1 MTIDPENQATIEDRL
16 ARIGTEKAKP
26 KPNRTLVKQWFRDIR
41 NARGDEHTPLP
52 QAAHTKSTPAVEGS
66 HENEDSRYIVGAVGH
81 DECNKPVPIVE
92 PGIEAA
98 IDGESPNPHEAYADL
113 TNRLLRYLTGFL
125 NLTGS
130 SPERRCT
137 AMAVAIA
144 AASKC
149 IAPETIDHR
158 TDEQVGE
165 LLGVGK
171 AAVNRAL
178 QQFREEFPEI
188 TRNRHFRSDEARE
201 AMSQAKR
208 QLTSKV

>member
-1 MTIDPENQATIEDRL
+1 MTTPHENQRIVDGLL
-16 ARIGTEKAKP
+16 AKIKAENAKAR
-26 KPNRTLVKQWFRDIR
+26 PNRTAIKQWFKDVR
-41 NARGDEHTPLP
+41 NARGDEHVALP

-92 PGIEAA
+92 PGVEAA

-125 NLTGS
+125 NLTGA

-188 TRNRHFRSDEARE
+188 TRNRLFRSDDARE
-201 AMSQAKR
+201 AMSRAK
-208 QLTSKV
+208 S